1 MRPLLSLSG
10 QHYRPAQAGHRLYAH
25 QAWDP
30 TLHCSTGHEPEEE
43 PAWAPSRAL
52 RASRHSS
59 YYATAGLQAVTQ
71 LSQLIAL
78 HLSGNHLKLLPEAV
92 GSLKA
97 LQWLDLRRNAPP
109 ACSKCAAQ
117 PRSLESQPQE
127 AQAIGLCYALGR
139 ASH

>member
-1 MRPLLSLSG
+1 MHTRLGTRLSTVQPGTSLRRSPLGRPREPSEL
-10 QHYRPAQAGHRLYAH
+10 PAIPL
-25 QAWDP
+25 
-30 TLHCSTGHEPEEE
+30 
-43 PAWAPSRAL
+43 
-52 RASRHSS
+52 
-59 YYATAGLQAVTQ
+59 TAGLQAVTQ

-127 AQAIGLCYALGR
+127 AQAVSLG
-139 ASH
+139 STPWQSTP

>member
-1 MRPLLSLSG
+1 MRPTVCTARPSTCLS
-10 QHYRPAQAGHRLYAH
+10 QAIRSWLGASSAPQRHA
-25 QAWDP
+25 P
-30 TLHCSTGHEPEEE
+30 EE

-127 AQAIGLCYALGR
+127 AQAVSLG
-139 ASH
+139 STPWQSTP